1 MNRTITAASSS
12 SSRSKGVLLLA
23 AAFGVLS
30 ALLMFA
36 FLNSRG
42 GDSGAEEGF
51 DFGAGAESVVV
62 LTQDVQVGEVITD
75 EMLGV
80 KTVPA
85 AALLP
90 GYYGDADMS
99 NIVGKVAT
107 APMFSGEQVI
117 EAKVTTYEGQDTA
130 TWKVPAGMRGL
141 ALQVPHE
148 AWIAGGL
155 PQPGDRVDVLG
166 VATLISVDPLTG
178 EQVPDVVAYYVAQD
192 VEILAVSQSV
202 VRTIP
207 RIDEESGAVATGTD
221 EEGAATGE
229 EPTGGEAVG
238 TVSRGQAIAP
248 GDGETYETAISI
260 TLALPPDLA
269 AKVALIDA
277 MEDDIAQY
285 RVLLRQKGDTQP
297 VTGLDI
303 FSWEDIFPVR

>member
-42 GDSGAEEGF
+42 GDSGGADQGF

-75 EMLGV
+75 QMLGV
-80 KTVPA
+80 QTIPA

-90 GYYGDADMS
+90 GHYADADMVTL
-99 NIVGKVAT
+99 VGKVAT
-107 APMFSGEQVI
+107 APMYTGEQVI

-130 TWKVPAGMRGL
+130 TWKVPDGMRGL
-141 ALQVPHE
+141 SLEVPHE
-148 AWIAGGL
+148 SWIVGGL
-155 PQPGDRVDVLG
+155 PQPGDRIDVLG
-166 VATLISVDPLTG
+166 LATLMKVDPLTG
-178 EQVPDVVAYYVAQD
+178 EQVPDVVAAYIAQN
-192 VEILAVSQSV
+192 VEILAISQSV
-202 VRTIP
+202 VRTVPKVDDNPTTVVIGE
-207 RIDEESGAVATGTD
+207 DGSESVGAGDQTTTNTPISSQAVA
-221 EEGAATGE
+221 
-229 EPTGGEAVG
+229 P
-238 TVSRGQAIAP
+238 S
-248 GDGETYETAISI
+248 DGETYETAISI

-269 AKVALIDA
+269 AKVALLDA

-285 RVLLRQKGDTQP
+285 RVLLRQKGDAEP
-297 VTGLDI
+297 VAGLDV
-303 FSWEDIFPVR
+303 FSWEDVFPVR

>member
-42 GDSGAEEGF
+42 GDSGADEGF

-75 EMLGV
+75 QMLGV

-99 NIVGKVAT
+99 TIVGKVAT
-107 APMFSGEQVI
+107 APMYTGEQVI

-130 TWKVPAGMRGL
+130 TWKVPDGMRGL
-141 ALQVPHE
+141 ALEVPHE
-148 AWIAGGL
+148 SWIVGGL
-155 PQPGDRVDVLG
+155 PQPGDRVDILG
-166 VATLISVDPLTG
+166 LATLIAVDPLTG
-178 EQVPDVVAYYVAQD
+178 EQKPDVVSAYLAQD
-192 VEILAVSQSV
+192 VEILAISQSV
-202 VRTIP
+202 VRTVP
-207 RIDEESGAVATGTD
+207 KIDDEGDTASPAIGDEVDGTTSNGATDSTTSSSGSRAV
-221 EEGAATGE
+221 
-229 EPTGGEAVG
+229 
-238 TVSRGQAIAP
+238 AP
-248 GDGETYETAISI
+248 GDGETYELALSI

-269 AKVALIDA
+269 AKVALLDA

-285 RVLLRQKGDTQP
+285 RILLRQKGDTEP
-297 VTGLDI
+297 VAGQDV
-303 FSWEDIFPVR
+303 FSWDDVFPVR

>member
-1 MNRTITAASSS
+1 M
-12 SSRSKGVLLLA
+12 LLLA

-62 LTQDVQVGEVITD
+62 LTQDVQVGDVITD

-99 NIVGKVAT
+99 AIVGKVAT
-107 APMFSGEQVI
+107 APLYTGEQVI
-117 EAKVTTYEGQDTA
+117 EAKITTYEGQDTA
-130 TWKVPAGMRGL
+130 TWKVPAGMR
-141 ALQVPHE
+141 ALSLEVPHE
-148 AWIAGGL
+148 SWIVGGL
-155 PQPGDRVDVLG
+155 PQPGDRVDILG
-166 VATLISVDPLTG
+166 LATLIAVDPLTG
-178 EQVPDVVAYYVAQD
+178 EQKPDVVSAYLAQD
-192 VEILAVSQSV
+192 VEILAISQTV
-202 VRTIP
+202 VKTVP
-207 RIDEESGAVATGTD
+207 KIDDESDAAAADAIVTGEGGEATGTD
-221 EEGAATGE
+221 ATEGTASDTATSG
-229 EPTGGEAVG
+229 
-238 TVSRGQAIAP
+238 SRAIAP

-260 TLALPPDLA
+260 TVALPPDLA
-269 AKVALIDA
+269 AKIAILDA

-285 RVLLRQKGDTQP
+285 RLLLRQKGDAEP
-297 VTGLDI
+297 VAGQDV
-303 FSWEDIFPVR
+303 FSWDDVFPVR

>member
-42 GDSGAEEGF
+42 GDADGASEGF

-62 LTQDVQVGEVITD
+62 LSRDVQVGEVITD

-90 GYYGDADMS
+90 GGYADADLS
-99 NIVGKVAT
+99 TIVGKVAT
-107 APMFSGEQVI
+107 APMYTGEQVI

-130 TWKVPAGMRGL
+130 TWKVPEGMRGL
-141 ALQVPHE
+141 SLQVPHE

-166 VATLISVDPLTG
+166 LATLVKTDPLTG
-178 EQVPDVVAYYVAQD
+178 AEVPDVVAYYVAQD
-192 VEILAVSQSV
+192 VEILAVSQTV
-202 VRTIP
+202 VRTVP
-207 RIDEESGAVATGTD
+207 KIDEESGAVATDGTTGTD
-221 EEGAATGE
+221 GEPLDEATTQSSGS
-229 EPTGGEAVG
+229 
-238 TVSRGQAIAP
+238 SRAIAP
-248 GDGETYETAISI
+248 GDGSTYEQAISI

-277 MEDDIAQY
+277 MEDDVAQY
-285 RVLLRQKGDTQP
+285 RVLLRQKGDSAP
-297 VTGLDI
+297 VTGQDV